1 MIASAASELGS
12 AERLHLL
19 RSPYDSPKSFAAMSM
34 IFETVGASAYLG
46 GAKFLENKDYLT
58 AAAVTTSFH

>member
-1 MIASAASELGS
+1 
-12 AERLHLL
+12 
-19 RSPYDSPKSFAAMSM
+19 MSM

-58 AAAVTTSFH
+58 AAGVSVISKIGNLK

>member
-1 MIASAASELGS
+1 
-12 AERLHLL
+12 
-19 RSPYDSPKSFAAMSM
+19 M